1 MEVFQWS
8 SRSSCC
14 STAIQPRFLTSRSP
28 ILSNAAIAVP
38 TNPPRRRTT
47 SIKTNQP
54 KSPQTSSRS
63 SSNSSSRFNSARR
76 AAIAELRQG
85 PVLDSALHR
94 LGEVLELLDLNGIL
108 RYFGEQRRWQDAS
121 QLFDWMREQE
131 KINFVSYSSFIK
143 YMGKAHN
150 PKKALEVYNSI
161 QDESTRNHVSICNSI
176 LNCLVKSGKFESCIE
191 LFDKMKK
198 GGLQPDEVTYST
210 LLAGCI
216 KYKDGYLKAL
226 KLVQELKEIGL
237 PMDSVIYGTL
247 LAICASNNRCDEA
260 EAFFQQMKDEGVSP
274 NEFHYGSLLNVYS
287 IDGNYTKADG
297 LVKDM
302 KSAGLVPNKVI
313 LTSLLKVYVRGEL
326 FEKSRE
332 LLVELERLGFAA
344 DEMPYCLLM
353 DGLAKAGRVPEAKA
367 IFDEIEQKGVKS
379 DGYSHSIMISAFCRT
394 GCLEEAKQLARDFE
408 ARYDKYDLVMLN
420 TMLRAYCKAGEME
433 SVMQM
438 LKKMDEYKIS
448 PDWNT
453 FQILIRYFCKERL
466 YQLAYRTVMDMH
478 SKGHQLDEEIA
489 SVLIVQ
495 LGKTGAPS
503 EAFSVYNMLR
513 FSKRTICG
521 RLRKHIVHELCNAD
535 LLNQIYC
542 GVTRNEILSSKPIM
556 RKLCISTLGGGNKRL
571 LNTHLTAGHYS
582 HSKVY
587 MSGPGSAALRE
598 FAGCTNKTNILLNW
612 LQWRPVQ
619 KQSTDS
625 STSDLSCLNPKLIG
639 NQDIDSMETKIH
651 EILRVII

>member
-1 MEVFQWS
+1 MEIVLWS
-8 SRSSCC
+8 S
-14 STAIQPRFLTSRSP
+14 STVIQPHFLTRQSP
-28 ILSNAAIAVP
+28 ILSNTAIAVP
-38 TNPPRRRTT
+38 TNPPRRRTASIQT
-47 SIKTNQP
+47 SPYATEP
-54 KSPQTSSRS
+54 KSPQTSH
-63 SSNSSSRFNSARR
+63 SSNSSSRFSSARR
-76 AAIAELRQG
+76 AAIAELKRG
-85 PVLDSALHR
+85 PKLDSALHR
-94 LGEVLELLDLNGIL
+94 LGEILELQDLNGIL

-143 YMGKAHN
+143 YMGKARN

-176 LNCLVKSGKFESCIE
+176 LSCLVKSGKFESCIE

-198 GGLQPDEVTYST
+198 SGLQPDEVTYST
-210 LLAGCI
+210 LLTGCI
-216 KYKDGYLKAL
+216 NYKDGFLKAL
-226 KLVQELKEIGL
+226 KLVQELKENGL
-237 PMDSVIYGTL
+237 HMDGVIYGTL

-260 EAFFQQMKDEGVSP
+260 EAFFQKMKDEGVSP
-274 NEFHYGSLLNVYS
+274 NEFHYSSLLNVYS

-302 KSAGLVPNKVI
+302 KSAGLAPNKVT
-313 LTSLLKVYVRGEL
+313 LTTLLKVYVRGEL

-353 DGLAKAGRVPEAKA
+353 DGLAKAGRIPEAKA

-433 SVMQM
+433 SMMQM
-438 LKKMDEYKIS
+438 LKKMDEFKIS

-466 YQLAYRTVMDMH
+466 YQLAYRTVVDMH

-513 FSKRTICG
+513 FSKRTMCKALHEKVLKILVAG
-521 RLRKHIVHELCNAD
+521 GLLKDAYVVVKDNAKRISPHSLKKFAISFMKTGNVNLINDVLKVVH
-535 LLNQIYC
+535 
-542 GVTRNEILSSKPIM
+542 SSGHRIDQEVFDVA
-556 RKLCISTLGGGNKRL
+556 ISRYIRESEKKERL
-571 LNTHLTAGHYS
+571 LQLLHWMRGQGY
-582 HSKVY
+582 KV
-587 MSGPGSAALRE
+587 
-598 FAGCTNKTNILLNW
+598 
-612 LQWRPVQ
+612 
-619 KQSTDS
+619 DS
-625 STSDLSCLNPKLIG
+625 SSRNLLLKNSHLFGRHVIAETLSRPQRML
-639 NQDIDSMETKIH
+639 MM
-651 EILRVII
+651 